1 MGRALATYGCH
12 NQLIALVHIVVVAL
26 EQRQWLPSW
35 PLQCSTLQACDQK
48 HGRKCHKAAVRPPAL
63 VVLPRVTLHPTSPR
77 LPLRRHRRPLQ
88 HAACS
93 ASMHRACQGCV
104 EGHLSKTVLER
115 QHPQLSSPPS
125 LPVFEQGGGRS
136 EFPAPRDRVRS
147 PRDVHAHVIC
157 TSISTHT
164 SFVKK
169 TRSSTTLCCAALSLL
184 SLSSRRTAR
193 TWHTHT
199 PTRTSTRSAAR
210 ARTPQSLAA
219 ATRGHRRR
227 ASAVADLA
235 HRDHVTRANYHRRR
249 SSRLTHTSST
259 RPSAR
264 CRSRRVAQWRRRRQ

>member
-169 TRSSTTLCCAALSLL
+169 LDLQQPSLALLCRSSLSL
-184 SLSSRRTAR
+184 RAAPRAR
-193 TWHTHT
+193 GT
-199 PTRTSTRSAAR
+199 PTRRHARAHDRPRAHALRNLSLQQPVGTDDARAQWPTSRIATTSRERIIIVAAR
-210 ARTPQSLAA
+210 LA
-219 ATRGHRRR
+219 
-227 ASAVADLA
+227 
-235 HRDHVTRANYHRRR
+235 
-249 SSRLTHTSST
+249 
-259 RPSAR
+259 
-264 CRSRRVAQWRRRRQ
+264 